1 VVTMASDNR
10 VRVLRAAGA
19 ASAAAPYVRRT
30 APYVRRIMS
39 DDELRED
46 LRRIVQSARH
56 LYEELSDEG
65 VSKLFDEDVRK
76 DIDKIME
83 AVQEAGERIVTP
95 PRRGHTGAWVVGGTL
110 IGVAVA
116 GVLIYPPTRKAIMR
130 AVGMDDG
137 SAWIDTGMGGDSGS
151 SEAEPG
157 GQMAA

>member
-1 VVTMASDNR
+1 MVTMASDNR

-46 LRRIVQSARH
+46 LRRIIGSARH
-56 LYEELSDEG
+56 LYQELSDEG

-76 DIDKIME
+76 DLDKIME
-83 AVQEAGERIVTP
+83 AVQEAGERIVAPP
-95 PRRGHTGAWVVGGTL
+95 PRSHTGAWVVGGTL

-116 GVLIYPPTRKAIMR
+116 GLLIYPATRKTIMK
-130 AVGMDDG
+130 AVGMSDG
-137 SAWIDTGMGGDSGS
+137 SAWIDVDTSGDSGTG
-151 SEAEPG
+151 EASTG
-157 GQMAA
+157 DQMAA